1 MENLRFFPEEEK
13 NDDAFSKKLS
23 SFADIYVNECFST
36 CHRKHSSIT
45 GIPKHLPSFSGLLL
59 EKEILNLKLITNS
72 NYPSSVAVFGGAKVS
87 TKLKIIDYYLRKF
100 STVIIG
106 GAMANTFLASSNLNI
121 GSSLHEKSMIK
132 NAKNFI
138 DNYSDKI
145 ELQMMFL

>member
-1 MENLRFFPEEEK
+1 M
-13 NDDAFSKKLS
+13 
-23 SFADIYVNECFST
+23 NECFST

-45 GIPKHLPSFSGLLL
+45 GIPKHLPSFPIFRKRNIKFKKVNYEFKLPQALRYLVELNFYKIKNNRLLF
-59 EKEILNLKLITNS
+59 ENLYS
-72 NYPSSVAVFGGAKVS
+72 YH
-87 TKLKIIDYYLRKF
+87 RR
-100 STVIIG
+100 
-106 GAMANTFLASSNLNI
+106 AMANTFLASSNLNI